1 MKKVIVLIAIFAAT
15 IGFASEA
22 PAAEANTTTEA
33 PAK

>member
-1 MKKVIVLIAIFAAT
+1 MKKVIVLIALCAAT
-15 IGFASEA
+15 FAFASEA